1 MVDVCTNSEALAL
14 TQRHAKPKAT
24 IRRSG
29 YRHSLRWH
37 RKPEPESKAA
47 TFQDR
52 QNPGRNAPR
61 DEWVCFG
68 SAAEGSRSSKGIP
81 QLSQRH
87 LHRAAARTTTSRF
100 ACPLRAMCRREV
112 RYKSPGFSER
122 ASVEGRVDGFPL
134 TPRAMWGH
142 GAAKGDGGFAL
153 GGNHKYNEILKLDA
167 KKQPRLVRKAGAV
180 WITFE
185 SSTNV

>member
-1 MVDVCTNSEALAL
+1 MVDVYTNSEALAL

-29 YRHSLRWH
+29 HRDSLRWH
-37 RKPEPESKAA
+37 RRPEPESKAT

-52 QNPGRNAPR
+52 QNPGPNPPR

-122 ASVEGRVDGFPL
+122 ASVEGRSRRFS
-134 TPRAMWGH
+134 TYSPRYV
-142 GAAKGDGGFAL
+142 GARGCERRRWFCL
-153 GGNHKYNEILKLDA
+153 GG
-167 KKQPRLVRKAGAV
+167 QPQVQR
-180 WITFE
+180 
-185 SSTNV
+185 NP